1 MAWHLWGIIVKTVK
15 QANLMTRSILFIL
28 LALAASFSASSAQRL
43 EAVASTEAENVV
55 TLEAQP
61 LESGSTW
68 LMHTNSRTYKY
79 ASWPIDDVREFV
91 ALYEC
96 YEDTVLG
103 FWPLSISCFAE
114 VVAWVNEG
122 KLLARQSKE
131 SNALENEQ
139 MRQQSRQDSLE
150 HQMRKIW
157 DKSDLSQK
165 HSEEREQQRVYRARL
180 DNNFGDF
187 DTLVAGGGS
196 IFFEG
201 NFYKLNGIAELTT
214 KIAPIMERDN
224 NARLGERRMDAF
236 KEAVPILFV
245 VIFAGAVLYALLKD
259 YKIAVSSIKA
269 KFIRLKLASEKRTIR
284 KAVMDETIREVT
296 RRSIDDADDNAKR
309 ILKDELVKAVESGN
323 HDLAKALADA
333 IKRK

>member
-28 LALAASFSASSAQRL
+28 LALAASFSASSSQRL
-43 EAVASTEAENVV
+43 EAVASTEAKNVV

-68 LMHTNSRTYKY
+68 PMHTNSRTYKY

-103 FWPLSISCFAE
+103 FWPLSIYCFAE

-139 MRQQSRQDSLE
+139 MRQQSKQDSFE
-150 HQMRKIW
+150 HQMRKIR

-165 HSEEREQQRVYRARL
+165 HSEEREQQRVYSARL
-180 DNNFGDF
+180 DNIFGDF

-214 KIAPIMERDN
+214 KIAPIMERGN

-236 KEAVPILFV
+236 NEAVPILFV

-259 YKIAVSSIKA
+259 YEIAVSSIKA